1 MRHLW
6 RAGRTLFV
14 ILVGAVLAL
23 AVVSP
28 AGALAASTP
37 AIAVQQVAT
46 SAYDTPAYAY
56 DAPARLA
63 SPDTATTGARGSPAG
78 PGAVSWGSAVFVR
91 GDVVAAETGAGY
103 VASDVDNVA
112 AHLSTLDHFEA
123 NDVMIARIRSALAEG
138 RPLSEGQQNFML
150 HETREAELM
159 RGGMGYEAAHD
170 EALTVHPPGRNY
182 DPDVI
187 DQFEEFGPWW
197 REMNGLD
204 PR

>member
-1 MRHLW
+1 MRSLA
-6 RAGRTLFV
+6 RLDPKTTATQRTARPRWAL
-14 ILVGAVLAL
+14 AVLAAVL
-23 AVVSP
+23 AVAVGLVAAGPASAATVS
-28 AGALAASTP
+28 GAQNAVGASTSTGKVGVGPAASISAGQRLGNSP
-37 AIAVQQVAT
+37 VRPQIVVAT
-46 SAYDTPAYAY
+46 
-56 DAPARLA
+56 
-63 SPDTATTGARGSPAG
+63 G
-78 PGAVSWGSAVFVR
+78 
-91 GDVVAAETGAGY
+91 VAAETGAGY